1 MREEVLSKLDLIRMS
16 TVYCQLFTVKSCS
29 KTKVEN
35 NSNNLEHQFN
45 EHNNLVSSV
54 STDIQIIL
62 KGIIFL
68 KKSNLAI

>member
-16 TVYCQLFTVKSCS
+16 TVYCQLHVKSCS

-45 EHNNLVSSV
+45 EHNDLVSSV